1 MVILFDIDNTLLD
14 TKAFVKRV
22 FAHMQTVLEA
32 EHAISAG
39 ELSRLKDEYYHGLQA
54 STDFSPEDFVSFL
67 SEEGPVVLGS
77 ELQEKLIAF
86 FYEKNTLEQHLFSDV
101 TRNLQRLS
109 VGNTLGIFSQ
119 GIEKYQSKKI
129 DNSGLMN
136 YFDTKYRFVYKRK
149 ETPEVLSEIKSKIH
163 GDFSVIDDK
172 FSAVSAL
179 AFSGVKPVFF
189 LDRLE
194 QSGPLA
200 TQMEAVKVIKTL
212 DEVQV

>member
-14 TKAFVKRV
+14 TKAFVKQV
-22 FAHMQTVLEA
+22 FGQMQTLLEV
-32 EHAISAG
+32 EHSISTQ
-39 ELSRLKDEYYHGLQA
+39 EFSRLKDAYYHGLQA
-54 STDFSPEDFVSFL
+54 STDFSPEDFVSFIL
-67 SEEGPVVLGS
+67 DEGS
-77 ELQEKLIAF
+77 AAINRESQEKLIAF

-109 VGNTLGIFSQ
+109 VGNILGIFSQ

-129 DNSGLMN
+129 DNSGIKK
-136 YFDTKYRFVYKRK
+136 YFDTKYRFIYKRK

-172 FSAVSAL
+172 FSVVSAVAL
-179 AFSGVKPVFF
+179 AGVKPVFF
-189 LDRLE
+189 LNRLE
-194 QSGPLA
+194 LSGPHRA
-200 TQMEAVKVIKTL
+200 QIEAVKVIKTL